1 MSVAMLTNEVG
12 ATRAIGSAFA
22 RRPQLAVAWLQFLG
36 LTSSAVSQVRA
47 KVSRDGRRA
56 DLRFENTV
64 GEAVFKSVFVE
75 AKLDA
80 PVDEL
85 QLSDALAASDCVISL
100 VPASIRPPRVPGVT
114 EATWEDVLAILR
126 SDPGADAVSN
136 FIADEIGK
144 LLSSPVIAHRRWL
157 AQLAPTPSPPGWSSA
172 VYGAGSGRD
181 VLVLASP
188 PTAAG
193 QHVQIEIQDNVRG
206 QEQPLT
212 ATVMACSTTS
222 ENDPV
227 IWEALKDTARRTLP
241 PLPAGVIA
249 KAGATS
255 SKDDRLKTARSH
267 DVPAAWT
274 YGYGRKHLVDDGWA
288 GFGFRLQLDGG
299 SDSDL
304 VRQASVIGNVLW
316 TALMARTA
324 CSALVVPSSNAPA
337 PSTIGT
343 P

>member
-1 MSVAMLTNEVG
+1 MLTNEVG

-47 KVSRDGRRA
+47 EVSRDGRRA

-144 LLSSPVIAHRRWL
+144 LLSSPVIAPSQVGATGANAIASGLEQRCVRGRQRAGRIGARVAANGGWAARPNRDPGQRPRPGAAADRDGYGLQHDERERSRHLGGAEGHRPPNT
-157 AQLAPTPSPPGWSSA
+157 APAARRSHRKAGRYVKQGRSVEDCQVPRRPSSLDLRVRPQA
-172 VYGAGSGRD
+172 LGRRR
-181 VLVLASP
+181 VGRLRLP
-188 PTAAG
+188 PTARWWLG
-193 QHVQIEIQDNVRG
+193 Q
-206 QEQPLT
+206 
-212 ATVMACSTTS
+212 
-222 ENDPV
+222 
-227 IWEALKDTARRTLP
+227 
-241 PLPAGVIA
+241 
-249 KAGATS
+249 
-255 SKDDRLKTARSH
+255 RS
-267 DVPAAWT
+267 
-274 YGYGRKHLVDDGWA
+274 R
-288 GFGFRLQLDGG
+288 
-299 SDSDL
+299 
-304 VRQASVIGNVLW
+304 
-316 TALMARTA
+316 
-324 CSALVVPSSNAPA
+324 
-337 PSTIGT
+337 
-343 P
+343 